1 MRLLRHC
8 LPTTHG
14 SVSPVYSCT
23 SIVCRTLTLDLLF
36 LPRRVT
42 VTDYR
47 GNVVYDSLVQP
58 T

>member
-1 MRLLRHC
+1 MSLVC
-8 LPTTHG
+8 PF
-14 SVSPVYSCT
+14 T
-23 SIVCRTLTLDLLF
+23 SIFCRTFTLDLLF